1 MSEANAN
8 ESHSCPKCGGQ
19 MERGGI
25 RGDNSTV
32 WGRVKETNIFGAKAV
47 QMSAPYFIVDAYCC
61 EKCGFLELY
70 AVREQGK

>member
-1 MSEANAN
+1 MADINIDSTLI
-8 ESHSCPKCGGQ
+8 CPKCGGK

-32 WGRVKETNIFGAKAV
+32 WGRVKETEIFGVKAV
-47 QMSAPYFIVDAYCC
+47 QMSAPYFIVDAYRC

-70 AVREQGK
+70 AAREQAK